1 MTVLSDVLIVTAGVA
16 LYFFA
21 ESLYYHVQYKLE
33 DRRLRLEVAAHEQY
47 MRDLAELKRQ
57 KRVKAQVL
65 KASRY

>member
-1 MTVLSDVLIVTAGVA
+1 MSTVANILIVTTGVA

-21 ESLYYHVQYKLE
+21 ESFYYHVQHKIE
-33 DRRLRLEVAAHEQY
+33 ERRMRLEIAAHQQY